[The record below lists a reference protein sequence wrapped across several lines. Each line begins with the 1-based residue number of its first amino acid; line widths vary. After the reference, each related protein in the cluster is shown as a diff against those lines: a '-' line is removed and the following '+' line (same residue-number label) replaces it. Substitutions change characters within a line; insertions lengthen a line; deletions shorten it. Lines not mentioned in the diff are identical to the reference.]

1 METRGGGTTVLSQ
14 EPSKRSETRGPA
26 VQVTQA
32 AAAAEEIRRHALVF
46 LL

>member
-14 EPSKRSETRGPA
+14 EPSKRSETRGLA
-26 VQVTQA
+26 VQATQA
-32 AAAAEEIRRHALVF
+32 AAAAEGIRRHALVF